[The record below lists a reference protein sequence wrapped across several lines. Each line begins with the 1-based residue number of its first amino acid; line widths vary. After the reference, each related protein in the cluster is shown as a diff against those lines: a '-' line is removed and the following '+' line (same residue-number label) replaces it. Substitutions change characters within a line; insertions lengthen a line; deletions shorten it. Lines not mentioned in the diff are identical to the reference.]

1 LQAGRPGLAKVALA
15 AFFWKIRRG
24 APIERSPHFSQ
35 REFPMFKA
43 LIAFCL
49 SRRPIVVLGL
59 VMFVAAGF
67 IAFKLLNIEA
77 YPNPTPVILEVT
89 AQAPGLSAEEMERY
103 YTIPMEI
110 GLYTTPGIEVIRST
124 SFYGLSFVRVSFKY
138 GVDYFFAYAQAS
150 IALQQNVNLPGG
162 LVPSIQENSS
172 TGEIYRY
179 QVVGPP
185 HFGIAN
191 LRTVQDWIVA
201 RRLLTIP
208 GIAMINSWGGPTKE
222 FQVEVDPHKLEAYSV
237 TVPQILTALGNA
249 NINVGGREIRIGQQS
264 INIRGVGLI
273 DDGGNDDLRQ
283 GYKVGD
289 IENVVLAQSN
299 GVPVLVR
306 DVGKVSIGYRPRLGI
321 LGRGYRVQNE
331 AVDQDDVVGSIVV
344 MRRTEQTAQMIPLV
358 QAAIEKINHD
368 GSLPPGVHVAPYY
381 DRSHLIALTT
391 HTVLHNLIFGCLLVF
406 LIQWIFLGDLRS
418 ATIVGLNIP
427 FALFFATILLVIQGE
442 SANLLSV
449 GAVDFGIIV
458 DSAVILV
465 ENIFKNFQRDAEER
479 RSLLQRLGEGF
490 WGVDPT
496 RNPAD
501 ATPARGWTDRLRLIL
516 ISALQVDNAVLF
528 SGLITVAGF
537 VPLFTMQGVE
547 GQIFGPMARTYGYA
561 LAGALI
567 STFTITPV
575 ISSMLLPKN
584 VREVETII
592 VRFLHRIY
600 NPTLRF
606 ALSHRLLVVGLELA
620 LSIGTFTLIAP
631 RLGSEFLPHLE
642 EGNFW
647 IRASMPITLSL
658 QDGEAATKK
667 MREILMRH
675 PEVTTVVS
683 QHGRPDDGS
692 DASPFSNVELFA
704 PLKPFDEWP
713 KGMTKDILTNQ
724 IQEEFNNELP
734 GVIFN
739 FSQYIEDNIE
749 EGISGVKG
757 VNSVKIVGPN
767 LQVITNLAEQIRD
780 QMSQVRGVT
789 DLGIFP
795 VLGQP
800 NLNIKVD
807 RAKAARYGLNS
818 GDVNAVVQATMGG
831 AVATSVL
838 EGDRQFDLVVR
849 YTPEY
854 RDSIDKIRN
863 IKVAYQT
870 ASGANAYI
878 PLSELATITLDTGAA
893 WVYHESMQRFIPVKF
908 SVRGRDLGG
917 TVEEAQER
925 IAKNVK
931 LPSGYHLVWAGEYG
945 DLQAAKARLYVIVP
959 ISFVLIAGALY
970 GLFNN
975 FLDCILALAGIPDA
989 IVGGILALY
998 ISGLHFSISAA
1009 IGFVSLF
1016 GVSVMDGILMITF
1029 YNHERALGFSPMESM
1044 YRAAST
1050 RMRPLLM
1057 TALSACIGLFP
1068 AAISTGIG
1076 SQVQRPLATVIVGGM
1091 LVGPIMLLI
1100 AVPALRLIFLSHE
1113 HHPISAIEAG

>member
-1 LQAGRPGLAKVALA
+1 
-15 AFFWKIRRG
+15 
-24 APIERSPHFSQ
+24 
-35 REFPMFKA
+35 MFKS
-43 LIAFCL
+43 LVAFCL
-49 SRRPIVVLGL
+49 SRRTIVVSGL
-59 VMFVAAGF
+59 LLFAVAGF
-67 IAFKLLNIEA
+67 VAFKLLNIEA
-77 YPNPTPVILEVT
+77 YPNPTPVILEIT

-103 YTIPMEI
+103 YTRPMEI
-110 GLYTTPGIEVIRST
+110 GLYSTPGIEVIRST

-138 GVDYFFAYAQAS
+138 GVDYFFAYSQAS
-150 IALQQNVNLPGG
+150 VAMTQNVNLPGN
-162 LVPSIQENSS
+162 LVPTIQANSS

-208 GIAMINSWGGPTKE
+208 GIAAINSWGGPTKE
-222 FQVEVDPHKLEAYSV
+222 FEVEVDPHKLEAYSV
-237 TVPQILTALGNA
+237 IVPQILTALGNA

-264 INIRGVGLI
+264 VNIRGVGLI
-273 DDGGNDDLRQ
+273 DDGGNDDLTE
-283 GYKVGD
+283 GYKVND
-289 IENVVLAQSN
+289 IENVVLSQEN
-299 GVPVLVR
+299 GVPILMK
-306 DVGKVSIGYRPRLGI
+306 DVGTVSVGYRPRLGI
-321 LGRGYRVQNE
+321 LGRDR
-331 AVDQDDVVGSIVV
+331 QDDVVGAIVV
-344 MRRTEQTAQMIPLV
+344 QRRTEKTADMIPKV
-358 QAAIEKINHD
+358 KEAIDTLNHD
-368 GSLPPGVHVAPYY
+368 GSLPRGVRVVPFY
-381 DRSHLIALTT
+381 DRSSLVAITT
-391 HTVLHNLIFGCLLVF
+391 HTVLHNLIFGCVLVF
-406 LIQWIFLGDLRS
+406 LIQWIFLGNLRG
-418 ATIVGLNIP
+418 AVIVGLNIP
-427 FALFFATILLVIQGE
+427 FALFFATILLVIMGE

-465 ENIFKNFQRDAEER
+465 ENIFRNFQRDPEER
-479 RSLLQRLGEGF
+479 QGLLQRLAQGS
-490 WGVDPT
+490 WGPDPT
-496 RNPAD
+496 KIEHAEAGP
-501 ATPARGWTDRLRLIL
+501 TFHWTDRLRLIL
-516 ISALQVDNAVLF
+516 ISALQVDKAVLF
-528 SGLITVAGF
+528 SALITVAGF

-567 STFTITPV
+567 ATFTVTPV
-575 ISSMLLPKN
+575 IASMLLPKH
-584 VREVETII
+584 VKETETIV
-592 VRFLHRIY
+592 VRALHRLY
-600 NPTLRF
+600 NPALRF
-606 ALSHRLLVVGLELA
+606 TLKNRFLVVGLELA
-620 LSIGTFTLIAP
+620 LSLGTFFFIAP

-658 QDGEAATKK
+658 QDGEAAARK
-667 MREILMRH
+667 MREILLRH
-675 PEVTTVVS
+675 PEVLTVVS

-704 PLKPFDEWP
+704 PLKSFDEWP
-713 KGMTKDILTNQ
+713 QGLTKDKLTEQ
-724 IQEEFNNELP
+724 IQRQFQSELP

-767 LQVITNLAEQIRD
+767 LQELTKLADQVRD
-780 QMSQVRGVT
+780 QMSQVRGVA

-807 RAKAARYGLNS
+807 REKAARYGLNS
-818 GDVNAVVQATMGG
+818 GDVNSVVQAALGG

-838 EGDRQFDLVVR
+838 EGERQFDLVVR

-854 RDSIDKIRN
+854 RNNIDEIRN
-863 IKVAYQT
+863 IRVGYTT

-878 PLSELATITLDTGAA
+878 PLSELATISLDTGAA
-893 WVYHESMQRFIPVKF
+893 WIYHESVQRFIPVKF
-908 SVRGRDLGG
+908 SVRDRDLGG
-917 TVEEAQER
+917 TVEEAQQR
-925 IAKNVK
+925 IATNVK
-931 LPSGYHLVWAGEYG
+931 LPSGYHLIWAGEFG
-945 DLQAAKARLYVIVP
+945 DLQDAKKRLEIIVP
-959 ISFVLIAGALY
+959 LSFILIAGALY
-970 GLFNN
+970 SLFNN
-975 FLDCILALAGIPDA
+975 FRDSILALAGIPDA

-998 ISGLHFSISAA
+998 VSGLNFSISAA

-1029 YNHERALGFSPMESM
+1029 YNQERSHGLAPVDAM
-1044 YRAAST
+1044 YRAATT

-1057 TALSACIGLFP
+1057 TALSACIGLLP

-1091 LVGPIMLLI
+1091 LVGPVMLLL
-1100 AVPALRLIFLSHE
+1100 AVPALRLILLGRERNLLGEESR
-1113 HHPISAIEAG
+1113 

>member
-1 LQAGRPGLAKVALA
+1 
-15 AFFWKIRRG
+15 
-24 APIERSPHFSQ
+24 
-35 REFPMFKA
+35 MFKS
-43 LIAFCL
+43 LLAFCL
-49 SRRPIVVLGL
+49 SRRAIVVSGL
-59 VMFVAAGF
+59 LLFAVAGF
-67 IAFKLLNIEA
+67 VAFKLLNIEA
-77 YPNPTPVILEVT
+77 YPNPTPVILEIT

-103 YTIPMEI
+103 YTRPMEI
-110 GLYTTPGIEVIRST
+110 GLYSTPGIEVIRST

-138 GVDYFFAYAQAS
+138 GVDYFFAYSQAS
-150 IALQQNVNLPGG
+150 VAMTQNVNLPGN
-162 LVPSIQENSS
+162 LVPTIQANSS

-185 HFGIAN
+185 HFGITN

-208 GIAMINSWGGPTKE
+208 GIAAVNSWGGPTKE
-222 FQVEVDPHKLEAYSV
+222 FEVEVDPHKLEAYSV

-273 DDGGNDDLRQ
+273 DDGGSDDLTE
-283 GYKVGD
+283 GYRVND
-289 IENVVLAQSN
+289 IEAVVLSQEN
-299 GVPVLVR
+299 GVPILMK
-306 DVGKVSIGYRPRLGI
+306 DVGTVSVGYRPRLGI
-321 LGRGYRVQNE
+321 LGRDR
-331 AVDQDDVVGSIVV
+331 QDDVVGAIVV
-344 MRRTEQTAQMIPLV
+344 QRRTEKTADMIPKV
-358 QAAIEKINHD
+358 KEAIDTLNHD
-368 GSLPPGVHVAPYY
+368 GSLPRGVRVVPFY
-381 DRSHLIALTT
+381 DRSSLIALTT
-391 HTVLHNLIFGCLLVF
+391 HTVLHNLIFGCMLVF
-406 LIQWIFLGDLRS
+406 LIQWIFLGNLRS
-418 ATIVGLNIP
+418 AVIVGLNIP
-427 FALFFATILLVIQGE
+427 FALFFATILLVITGE

-465 ENIFKNFQRDAEER
+465 ENVFRNFQRDPEDR
-479 RSLLQRLGEGF
+479 QGLLQRLARGY
-490 WGVDPT
+490 WGPDPT
-496 RNPAD
+496 TIEHAEAGPAF
-501 ATPARGWTDRLRLIL
+501 RWTDRLRLIL
-516 ISALQVDNAVLF
+516 ISALQVDKAVLF
-528 SGLITVAGF
+528 SALITVAGF

-567 STFTITPV
+567 ATFTVTPV
-575 ISSMLLPKN
+575 IASMLIPQRVK
-584 VREVETII
+584 ETETIV
-592 VRFLHRIY
+592 VRVLHRLY
-600 NPTLRF
+600 NPALRF
-606 ALSHRLLVVGLELA
+606 TLKNRFLVVGMELA
-620 LSIGTFTLIAP
+620 LSLGTFFFIAP

-658 QDGEAATKK
+658 QDGEAAARK
-667 MREILMRH
+667 MREILLRH
-675 PEVTTVVS
+675 PEVLTVVS

-692 DASPFSNVELFA
+692 DAAPFSNVELFA
-704 PLKPFDEWP
+704 PLKSFDEWP
-713 KGMTKDILTNQ
+713 KGLTKDKLTEQ
-724 IQEEFNNELP
+724 IQREFENELP

-767 LQVITNLAEQIRD
+767 LEELTKLADQVRD
-780 QMSQVRGVT
+780 QMSQVRGVA

-807 RAKAARYGLNS
+807 REKAARYGLNS
-818 GDVNAVVQATMGG
+818 GDVNSVVQAAMGG
-831 AVATSVL
+831 AVATEVL

-849 YTPEY
+849 YTPEH
-854 RDSIDKIRN
+854 RNNIGEIRN
-863 IKVAYQT
+863 IRVGYTT
-870 ASGANAYI
+870 ASGTNAYI
-878 PLSELATITLDTGAA
+878 PLSELATISLDTGAA
-893 WVYHESMQRFIPVKF
+893 WIYHESVKRFIPVKF

-917 TVEEAQER
+917 TVEEAQQR
-925 IAKNVK
+925 IAQNVT
-931 LPSGYHLVWAGEYG
+931 LPPGYRLVWAGEFG
-945 DLQAAKARLYVIVP
+945 DLQDAKKRLEIIVP
-959 ISFVLIAGALY
+959 ISFILIAGALY
-970 GLFNN
+970 SLFNN
-975 FLDCILALAGIPDA
+975 LRDSVLALAGIPDA
-989 IVGGILALY
+989 VVGGILALY
-998 ISGLHFSISAA
+998 VSGLNFSISAA

-1029 YNHERALGFSPMESM
+1029 YNQERSHGLAPADAM
-1044 YRAAST
+1044 YRAATT

-1091 LVGPIMLLI
+1091 LVGPVMLLL
-1100 AVPALRLIFLSHE
+1100 AVPALRLILLGRERNPMGEESR
-1113 HHPISAIEAG
+1113 

>member
-1 LQAGRPGLAKVALA
+1 
-15 AFFWKIRRG
+15 
-24 APIERSPHFSQ
+24 
-35 REFPMFKA
+35 MFKS

-59 VMFVAAGF
+59 LLFAGAGF
-67 IAFKLLNIEA
+67 IAFKMLNIEA
-77 YPNPTPVILEVT
+77 YPNPTPVILEIT

-103 YTIPMEI
+103 YTLPTEI
-110 GLYTTPGIEVIRST
+110 GLYTTPGIDVIRST
-124 SFYGLSFVRVSFKY
+124 SFYGLSFVRVTFKY
-138 GVDYFFAYAQAS
+138 GVDYNFAYAQAS
-150 IALQQNVNLPGG
+150 VAMQQNVSLPGG
-162 LVPSIQENSS
+162 LVPTIQANSS

-179 QVVGPP
+179 QVVGPR
-185 HFGIAN
+185 HFGITN
-191 LRTVQDWIVA
+191 LRTVQDWIVL

-208 GIAMINSWGGPTKE
+208 GIAAVNSWGGPTKE

-237 TVPQILTALGNA
+237 TVPQVLTALGNA
-249 NINVGGREIRIGQQS
+249 NLNVGGREIRLGQQS

-283 GYKVGD
+283 GYKVDD
-289 IENVVLAQSN
+289 IENVVLAQAN

-306 DVGKVSIGYRPRLGI
+306 DVAKVSVGYRPRLGI
-321 LGRGYRVQNE
+321 LGRDQ
-331 AVDQDDVVGSIVV
+331 QDDVVGSIVV
-344 MRRTEQTAQMIPLV
+344 MRRTEKTADMIPKV
-358 QAAIEKINHD
+358 KAAIDKLNHD
-368 GSLPPGVHVAPYY
+368 GSLPPGVRVVPYY
-381 DRSHLIALTT
+381 DRSSLIAITT

-406 LIQWIFLGDLRS
+406 LIQWIFLGNLRS

-427 FALFFATILLVIQGE
+427 FALFFATILLVMQGE

-465 ENIFKNFQRDAEER
+465 ENIFRNFQRDPEER
-479 RSLLQRLGEGF
+479 KSLLQRLAGGS
-490 WGVDPT
+490 WGPDPT
-496 RNPAD
+496 RPSEHSTA
-501 ATPARGWTDRLRLIL
+501 AHGWTDRLRLIL
-516 ISALQVDNAVLF
+516 ISAMQVDKAVLF

-567 STFTITPV
+567 ATFTVTPV
-575 ISSMLLPKN
+575 VASILLPKH
-584 VREVETII
+584 VKEAETIV
-592 VRFLHRIY
+592 VRLLHRVY
-600 NPTLRF
+600 NPALRF
-606 ALSHRLLVVGLELA
+606 SLNHRFLVVGMELA
-620 LSIGTFTLIAP
+620 LSLGTFFLIAP
-631 RLGSEFLPHLE
+631 KLGSEFLPHLE

-647 IRASMPITLSL
+647 IRASMPITVSL
-658 QDGEAATKK
+658 QDGEASARK
-667 MREILMRH
+667 MREILLRH
-675 PEVTTVVS
+675 PEVITVLS

-713 KGMTKDILTNQ
+713 KGLNKEKLTDQ
-724 IQEEFNNELP
+724 IQAEFNNELP
-734 GVIFN
+734 GVVFN

-767 LQVITNLAEQIRD
+767 LKTITDLAEQVRD
-780 QMSQVRGVT
+780 QMSQVRGIC

-818 GDVNAVVQATMGG
+818 GDVNSVVQAAMGG

-838 EGDRQFDLVVR
+838 EGDRQFELAVR

-854 RDSIDKIRN
+854 RDSIEKIRN

-870 ASGANAYI
+870 SSGANAYI

-893 WVYHESMQRFIPVKF
+893 WVYHESVQRFIPVKF

-917 TVEEAQER
+917 TVEEAQKR
-925 IAKNVK
+925 IADNVK
-931 LPSGYHLVWAGEYG
+931 LPPGYRLVWAGEFG
-945 DLQAAKARLYVIVP
+945 DLQEAKQRLYVIVP
-959 ISFVLIAGALY
+959 ISFVLIFGMLY

-975 FLDCILALAGIPDA
+975 LRDSLLALAGIPDA

-1029 YNHERALGFSPMESM
+1029 YEHERAKGLAPVDAMF
-1044 YRAAST
+1044 RAATT

-1091 LVGPIMLLI
+1091 LVGPVMLLL
-1100 AVPALRLIFLSHE
+1100 AVPALRMIFLGRDHGS
-1113 HHPISAIEAG
+1113 PQGGSK